1 MVSPNAAN
9 QLLTPNS
16 MSEIEEGAKGH
27 QPAMI
32 MGQMMTEPTFMWLNS
47 WDRTACQAHCHW
59 HRTFCLSCSALHN
72 TVFKNIIQSRYSVV
86 THAFDPSTLGTEADK
101 SLFEANLV
109 YIGSSSLA
117 GAT

>member
-1 MVSPNAAN
+1 MTMNVPKVLQLCIMVSPNAAN

-32 MGQMMTEPTFMWLNS
+32 MGQIMTKPTFMWLNS

-59 HRTFCLSCSALHN
+59 HRIFCLSC
-72 TVFKNIIQSRYSVV
+72 
-86 THAFDPSTLGTEADK
+86 
-101 SLFEANLV
+101 
-109 YIGSSSLA
+109 
-117 GAT
+117 